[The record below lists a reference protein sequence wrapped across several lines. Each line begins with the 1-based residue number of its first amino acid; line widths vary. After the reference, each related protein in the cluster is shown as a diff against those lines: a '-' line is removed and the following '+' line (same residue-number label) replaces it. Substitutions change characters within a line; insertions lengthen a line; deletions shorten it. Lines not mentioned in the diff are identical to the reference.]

1 VQPLPLNRGVVALC
15 AAQACAQIG
24 AFAVAAVLPTLIA
37 VWSLS
42 NTEAGWVS
50 GIYYAAYTLAV
61 PFLSSLTDRV
71 DPKRVYLGSVA
82 LTAVAFAGFAWVAT
96 GFWSAL
102 AFRALMGAGWAGSYM
117 PGLKALSD
125 LAEGPQQSRA
135 VAAHAAAVGVSGALS
150 FGVAGAASAWL
161 GWRWALAPG
170 ALGAALA
177 FVVVLIGLPSRSP
190 RVTAG
195 APSGLLDF
203 RPILRNRSALAY
215 SLAYCVHTWEM
226 SALRAWVVA
235 FLTFVAA
242 RAPDAWTPLAPASV
256 ASVMGLLGVLA
267 SVWGNEV
274 AIRLGRRRF
283 ILGTM
288 LASGALAAGIGFS
301 AALPY
306 AGAAA
311 FVLLYAV
318 LIWSDSSSLTA
329 GSAGSAEPGRRGA
342 TLAVHSTLGY
352 AGGFLGPLALGAML
366 DLSGGASVLAWGV
379 AFGHVTVAL
388 LLGALALVWLRPA
401 DLAGDRS
408 LTAAG
413 SAATPPNRT

>member
-1 VQPLPLNRGVVALC
+1 MTLSRGVLAMC

-24 AFAVAAVLPTLIA
+24 AFSVAALLPTLIA

-42 NTEAGWVS
+42 NTEAGWIS
-50 GIYYAAYTLAV
+50 GIYYAAYTLTV
-61 PFLSSLTDRV
+61 PLLSSLTDRI
-71 DPKRVYLGSVA
+71 DAKRIYLGSVA
-82 LTAVAFAGFAWVAT
+82 LTAIAFGAFAWLAT

-102 AFRALMGAGWAGSYM
+102 LCRALMGAGWAGSYM

-125 LAEGPQQSRA
+125 LTEGPQQSRA

-150 FGVAGAASAWL
+150 FGVAGAVNAWF
-161 GWRWALAPG
+161 GWQWALVPG

-177 FVVVLIGLPSRSP
+177 FLLALVGLPRRPAMAVAGP
-190 RVTAG
+190 RG
-195 APSGLLDF
+195 SLFDF
-203 RPILRNRSALAY
+203 RPVLRNRSALAY

-226 SALRAWVVA
+226 SALRGWVVA

-242 RAPDAWTPLAPASV
+242 QTPGAWTPLAPATV
-256 ASVMGLLGVLA
+256 ASVMGLVGVLS
-267 SVWGNEV
+267 SVWGNELS
-274 AIRLGRRRF
+274 IRLGRRRF
-283 ILGTM
+283 VLGTM
-288 LASGALAAGIGFS
+288 LASAALAAVIGFS

-306 AGAAA
+306 IGAAA
-311 FVLLYAV
+311 LILLYAM

-352 AGGFLGPLALGAML
+352 AGGFLGPLALGATL
-366 DLSGGASVLAWGV
+366 DLLGGASVLGWGA

-388 LLGALALVWLRPA
+388 LLGALAFVWLRPA
-401 DLAGDRS
+401 DLAGDRAVKA
-408 LTAAG
+408 TAA
-413 SAATPPNRT
+413 AARP

>member
-1 VQPLPLNRGVVALC
+1 MTRPRGVVAMC

-24 AFAVAAVLPTLIA
+24 AFSVATVLPTLISA
-37 VWSLS
+37 WSLS
-42 NTEAGWVS
+42 NTEAGWIS
-50 GIYYAAYTLAV
+50 GIYYAAYTLVV
-61 PFLSSLTDRV
+61 PLLSSLTDRV
-71 DPKRVYLGSVA
+71 DAKRIYLGSVA
-82 LTAVAFAGFAWVAT
+82 LTAVAFAGFAWIAS

-102 AFRALMGAGWAGSYM
+102 VFRALMGAGWAGSYM

-150 FGVAGAASAWL
+150 FGIAGAVNAWL
-161 GWRWALAPG
+161 GWHWALVPG
-170 ALGAALA
+170 ALGAMLA
-177 FVVVLIGLPSRSP
+177 FGLVSIGVPP
-190 RVTAG
+190 GRVTTITG
-195 APSGLLDF
+195 PRRGLLDF

-215 SLAYCVHTWEM
+215 SIAYCVHTWEM
-226 SALRAWVVA
+226 SALRGWVVT

-242 RAPDAWTPLAPASV
+242 QTTGAWTPLAPATV
-256 ASVMGLLGVLA
+256 ASVMGLVGVGA

-274 AIRLGRRRF
+274 AIRFGRRRF

-288 LASGALAAGIGFS
+288 VTSAALAAVIGFS

-306 AGAAA
+306 AAAA
-311 FVLLYAV
+311 ALVLLYAM

-329 GSAGSAEPGRRGA
+329 GSAGSAEPGQRGA

-352 AGGFLGPLALGAML
+352 AGGFLGPLTLGAML
-366 DLSGGASVLAWGV
+366 DLLGGASVLGWGV

-388 LLGALALVWLRPA
+388 LLGALVFVWLRPA

-408 LTAAG
+408 VTVAA
-413 SAATPPNRT
+413 AAAAPVPRI